1 MAKLASP
8 ARLAS
13 PSGRRNGRAMDIDN
27 DGVACTPRPD
37 CIGCGAPGAPLHA
50 GLTDTLFGA
59 PGVWGLRRC
68 AACGLA
74 WLDPQP
80 RPHQIGKFYS
90 GYWTHGAADPAVTVA
105 AYHSRGWRRLA
116 KRALAALVFW
126 RRTAFRGDLLYLQG
140 MTPGR
145 VLDVGCGNGQFLAA
159 AAACGWTATGID
171 FDPEAVAAARRLPGV
186 EAEVGDLAEQA
197 FDAGVFD
204 AVMLNNVIEHVPDP
218 RATFAECA
226 RLLRGGGRLVMITP
240 NLDALGHRVFGPDW
254 RGLEPPRHLH
264 LFTARAL
271 RAFARRAGFARTA
284 ICSPTG
290 QTEPDWPMLRTS
302 IEARAR
308 AGRPALPLDLR
319 GMKRAERLW
328 DLAGLSRGEWVVL
341 VAER

>member
-1 MAKLASP
+1 MRPDGFSNVGLLVANTPRHARPLGKESHLLDHPERTVGVPLALTHDP
-8 ARLAS
+8 PLGVALLH
-13 PSGRRNGRAMDIDN
+13 GHRNGFA
-27 DGVACTPRPD
+27 
-37 CIGCGAPGAPLHA
+37 CGAPRADEIACLWLRFRFKERTLEVLAPNRTGSSTGQQLDVV
-50 GLTDTLFGA
+50 GLILFL
-59 PGVWGLRRC
+59 PELVVRL
-68 AACGLA
+68 
-74 WLDPQP
+74 
-80 RPHQIGKFYS
+80 
-90 GYWTHGAADPAVTVA
+90 AVTDEPA
-105 AYHSRGWRRLA
+105 N
-116 KRALAALVFW
+116 
-126 RRTAFRGDLLYLQG
+126 Q
-140 MTPGR
+140 
-145 VLDVGCGNGQFLAA
+145 QFLAA